1 MSARPN
7 NNRQPQ
13 RGATRQSNQPIKPQK
28 TTANKKQR
36 VNKPPFN
43 LGQYLRQHQAV
54 LTESFVRLLNYP
66 MASFMTLMVIA
77 IALSLP
83 GGLYV
88 MLKNVQ
94 SVTDQW
100 EQQSVISLYLF
111 SELEDTQALSLS
123 HQISARDDVT
133 SVSYVSKEEGL
144 RYFEQVS
151 GYEQILS
158 SLPENPLPIVL
169 QVIPK
174 EVVQLETLKI
184 LESLRLEL
192 EAFGQVEYAELD
204 AQWLQRL
211 ASFLSFGERFVY
223 ALSSLL
229 VIAVLLIVGNTI
241 RMAVES
247 RRDEVL
253 VMKLVGATDAYIRRP
268 FLYMGFWFGVLG
280 GLCAS
285 VCILIVSFW
294 VSGPAMQ
301 LIELYHSDFQLR
313 SFSAGEV
320 VLCLTISAIIGTLG
334 AFIAVNKHISDIEL
348 Q

>member
-7 NNRQPQ
+7 TNKAPQ
-13 RGATRQSNQPIKPQK
+13 RGATRQANQPVNTQKPNQK
-28 TTANKKQR
+28 AKRQ
-36 VNKPPFN
+36 PFN
-43 LGQYLRQHQAV
+43 LSQHLRQHQAV
-54 LTESFVRLLNYP
+54 LMESVVRLMNYP

-111 SELEDTQALSLS
+111 SELEDTQALALS
-123 HQISARDDVT
+123 HQISARDDVR

-169 QVIPK
+169 QVIPM
-174 EVVQLETLKI
+174 ETVQLDTLDI
-184 LESLRLEL
+184 LESLRIEL
-192 EAFGQVEYAELD
+192 EEQEQVEYAELD

-211 ASFLSFGERFVY
+211 ASFLRFGERFVY

-280 GLCAS
+280 GLCACI
-285 VCILIVSFW
+285 CILAVSFW

-301 LIELYHSDFQLR
+301 LIDLYHSDFQLT
-313 SFSAGEV
+313 SFSASEV
-320 VLCLTISAIIGTLG
+320 VVCLTISAIIGTLG
-334 AFIAVNKHISDIEL
+334 AWIAVNKHISDIEL

>member
-7 NNRQPQ
+7 ANRQPQ
-13 RGATRQSNQPIKPQK
+13 RGATRQSNQPIKTQK
-28 TTANKKQR
+28 VKRQ
-36 VNKPPFN
+36 PFD
-43 LGQYLRQHQAV
+43 LAKYLRQHQAV

-123 HQISARDDVT
+123 HQISARDDVR

-169 QVIPK
+169 QVIPM
-174 EVVQLETLKI
+174 ETVQLDTLDI

-192 EAFGQVEYAELD
+192 EEQEQVEYAELD

-280 GLCAS
+280 GLCA
-285 VCILIVSFW
+285 CICIVIVSLW

-301 LIELYHSDFQLR
+301 LIELYHSDFQLS

-320 VLCLTISAIIGTLG
+320 VICLTISAIIGTLG
-334 AFIAVNKHISDIEL
+334 AWIAVNKHITDIEL

>member
-1 MSARPN
+1 
-7 NNRQPQ
+7 
-13 RGATRQSNQPIKPQK
+13 
-28 TTANKKQR
+28 
-36 VNKPPFN
+36 
-43 LGQYLRQHQAV
+43 
-54 LTESFVRLLNYP
+54 
-66 MASFMTLMVIA
+66 
-77 IALSLP
+77 
-83 GGLYV
+83 

-123 HQISARDDVT
+123 HQLSAREDVR

-169 QVIPK
+169 QVIPM
-174 EVVQLETLKI
+174 ETVQLDTLDI
-184 LESLRLEL
+184 LESLRVEL
-192 EAFGQVEYAELD
+192 EDIGQVEYAELD

-223 ALSSLL
+223 ALSGLL
-229 VIAVLLIVGNTI
+229 VVAVLLIVGNTI

-285 VCILIVSFW
+285 LCILIVSFW

-320 VLCLTISAIIGTLG
+320 VVCLTISAIIGTFG
-334 AFIAVNKHISDIEL
+334 AWIAVNKHISDIEL

>member
-1 MSARPN
+1 MSSRPGT
-7 NNRQPQ
+7 NRSPQ
-13 RGATRQSNQPIKPQK
+13 RGATRQMDRPVNTQQP
-28 TTANKKQR
+28 NKKVQR
-36 VNKPPFN
+36 QPFN
-43 LGQYLRQHQAV
+43 LGRHLRQHQAV
-54 LTESFVRLLNYP
+54 LTESFVRLLSYP
-66 MASFMTLMVIA
+66 MASFMTLMVVA

-111 SELEDTQALSLS
+111 SELEDTQALALS
-123 HQISARDDVT
+123 HQISARDDVR

-169 QVIPK
+169 QVIPM
-174 EVVQLETLKI
+174 ETVQLDTLQI
-184 LESLRLEL
+184 LEALRLEL
-192 EAFGQVEYAELD
+192 EEQSQVEYAELD

-285 VCILIVSFW
+285 ICILIVSFW

-313 SFSAGEV
+313 SFSASEV
-320 VLCLTISAIIGTLG
+320 VVCLTISAIIGTLG
-334 AFIAVNKHISDIEL
+334 AWVAVNKHISDIEL